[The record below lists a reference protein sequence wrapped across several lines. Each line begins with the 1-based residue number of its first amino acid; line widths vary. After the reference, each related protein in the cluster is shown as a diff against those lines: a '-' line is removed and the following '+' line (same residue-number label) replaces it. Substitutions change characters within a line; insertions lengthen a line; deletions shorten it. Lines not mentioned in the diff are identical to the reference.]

1 MQTEQKIA
9 QLLSELQFER
19 RRPVTRV
26 QRQEYAAL
34 QKEVD
39 EVRRCLN
46 ALHLRLWH
54 AQQRRDYHSLSL
66 EEARGILANAAER
79 LSTLSAQDE

>member
-19 RRPVTRV
+19 RRPVTLT
-26 QRQEYAAL
+26 QRQQYAAL

-39 EVRRCLN
+39 EVRRSLD

-66 EEARGILANAAER
+66 EEARGILAKAAER
-79 LSTLSAQDE
+79 LGALSKNE